1 MPIVDLNE
9 IRYVHVSALIEW
21 PPNLTSYS
29 GIAHDLSQQDP
40 MPELEAAPPVATA
53 KDDKDGEDVVGPT
66 VEARIELA
74 KTISK

>member
-1 MPIVDLNE
+1 
-9 IRYVHVSALIEW
+9 
-21 PPNLTSYS
+21 
-29 GIAHDLSQQDP
+29 

-53 KDDKDGEDVVGPT
+53 DDDEDGEDVVGPT

>member
-1 MPIVDLNE
+1 MDLYE

-29 GIAHDLSQQDP
+29 GIARNLSQQDP

-53 KDDKDGEDVVGPT
+53 NDNKDGEDVVGPT
-66 VEARIELA
+66 VEAC
-74 KTISK
+74 KDYQ